1 VGTLA
6 NGDRKGDT
14 KVNVLV
20 AVASKHGSTVE
31 IGEAIAEELRAAG
44 HTAEARLVGEVEGLA
59 GYDAVVL
66 GSAVYMGSWL
76 PEARQ
81 FAEEYHSQ
89 LEKVPVWI
97 FSSGPLGTDDPQPH
111 DDPARFAAPMG
122 DVPVRDHKV
131 FVGKL
136 APDGLGLAER
146 LATKMVHAPYGDFR
160 DWNDIREWARGIG
173 EQLGAAD
180 TGKTQA

>member
-1 VGTLA
+1 M
-6 NGDRKGDT
+6 
-14 KVNVLV
+14 NVV
-20 AVASKHGSTVE
+20 IVVASKHGSTVE

-44 HTAEARLVGEVEGLA
+44 HTAEARLVGDVEGLA

-81 FAEEYHSQ
+81 FAEEYHAQ

-97 FSSGPLGTDDPQPH
+97 FSSGPLGAGDPQPH
-111 DDPARFAAPMG
+111 DDPARFVEPMG

-136 APDGLGLAER
+136 DSDSLGLAER
-146 LATKMVHAPYGDFR
+146 LATKMVRAPYGDFR

-173 EQLGAAD
+173 EQLQAAE
-180 TGKTQA
+180 TRKTQE